1 MEWNMPGK
9 WRYPTEALWSDEKN
23 QGVVL
28 SADCHRHVMWF
39 GTKHLNFLASV
50 WHSKK
55 WRKIIK
61 ITKDFLIANIYYSK
75 LTFSGNTQSHTHK
88 VDFFFF
94 LVQIIHIIFVC
105 GSGSVDTGMLC
116 LAATVYHFM
125 VQSLSTYCL
134 PGKEKV
140 SKRKLFKVIQASC
153 KKPLKIHF

>member
-94 LVQIIHIIFVC
+94 F
-105 GSGSVDTGMLC
+105 GSNNPYNFCVWVWFSRHRHAMSSC
-116 LAATVYHFM
+116 HCI
-125 VQSLSTYCL
+125 SLHGTKSKHLL
-134 PGKEKV
+134 PAWE
-140 SKRKLFKVIQASC
+140 RKSI
-153 KKPLKIHF
+153 